1 MTTFTHLFQSQLN
14 LTVESQMCEEEREGG
29 QWGFLGQF
37 PDVNSPLP
45 LPLSPY
51 FSICP
56 TLLRMLNS
64 LNSFGEEIF
73 NNFYL

>member
-51 FSICP
+51 QFVCLMSYSPILSLMLAAP
-56 TLLRMLNS
+56 LKRMTDP
-64 LNSFGEEIF
+64 
-73 NNFYL
+73 